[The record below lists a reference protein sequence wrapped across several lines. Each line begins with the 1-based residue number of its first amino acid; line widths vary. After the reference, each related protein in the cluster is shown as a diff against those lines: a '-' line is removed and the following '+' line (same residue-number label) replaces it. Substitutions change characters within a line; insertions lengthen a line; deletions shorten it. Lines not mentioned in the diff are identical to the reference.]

1 MIKIFSP
8 VRANLLGG
16 WTDQELWP
24 ELAAVSNVSI
34 GWSGGFGGQYPLMLD
49 ANKKLK
55 SKIPGQG
62 SGLGISSIML
72 ALEIIQKNPKVI
84 SGDLI
89 NVIQKVL
96 VLEREISKGGWQ
108 DQVGGIVGGIKLT
121 TTKNHKDFHIRTKS
135 FHPAL
140 EHMVLFDSGIR
151 RRSAGIGDRIREL
164 IESKNPEFFDHM
176 RWIVFEAI
184 RTFDDTE
191 AEPLISKTLIS
202 WKKFVQFVPQME
214 IPIKLPKISSKLV
227 RGSYLLGAGAG
238 GFGITW
244 VTNPGYRFEVV
255 EKYRKAGIWA
265 EIPLVINSGP
275 LIVKENKTSINKWKQ
290 IRK

>member
-34 GWSGGFGGQYPLMLD
+34 GWSGCFGGQYPLMLD
-49 ANKKLK
+49 ISKKLK
-55 SKIPGQG
+55 SKVPGQG

-72 ALEIIQKNPKVI
+72 ALEIIQKHPKIVDE
-84 SGDLI
+84 DL
-89 NVIQKVL
+89 VSLIQKVL

-121 TTKNHKDFHIRTKS
+121 VTKNHRDFHIRSKP

-140 EHMVLFDSGIR
+140 EHMVLFDSGVR

-164 IESKNPEFFDHM
+164 IESKNPEFYDHM

-191 AEPLISKTLIS
+191 AEPLILKTLAS
-202 WKKFVQFVPQME
+202 WKKFVEFVPQME
-214 IPIKLPKISSKLV
+214 IPIELPKISSKFV
-227 RGSYLLGAGAG
+227 YGSYLLGAGAG

-244 VTNPGYRFEVV
+244 VTNPGYRFQVV
-255 EKYRKAGIWA
+255 DAYRKAGIWA
-265 EIPLVINSGP
+265 EIPLVINSGL
-275 LIVKENKTSINKWKQ
+275 LIINQTK
-290 IRK
+290 